1 MKTGNE
7 QGHDWWLGVADIL
20 THGIAQGA
28 CKLERVH
35 LSIADETF
43 NVLHRIPVTRPWSQ
57 AVRFTHHNISKLSY
71 RSVAV
76 VASGAGQ
83 LLAPP
88 DGHR

>member
-7 QGHDWWLGVADIL
+7 QGHEWWLGVADIL

-28 CKLERVH
+28 GKLERVH

-71 RSVAV
+71 RSVAA
-76 VASGAGQ
+76 VATGAGQ
-83 LLAPP
+83 LLTPP
-88 DGHR
+88 KGHR